1 MNKITIVI
9 IFFITFII
17 FEILL
22 YYLYKNK
29 NAIKESF
36 LLQKKQT
43 SPESSSSSPPSQS
56 QSQPQPQ
63 PHKKKYIKKPFIE
76 AYQGSETNYESCK
89 KNGYPHQWCLHIQE
103 PYSIADPDS
112 LIECA

>member
-1 MNKITIVI
+1 MTIVTV
-9 IFFITFII
+9 FFIVFIL
-17 FEILL
+17 FETLF

-36 LLQKKQT
+36 LLQQKKQPIQPT
-43 SPESSSSSPPSQS
+43 QPITPP
-56 QSQPQPQ
+56 
-63 PHKKKYIKKPFIE
+63 KKKSIKEPFLE

-89 KNGYPHQWCLHIQE
+89 KSGYPHQWCLRIQE

-112 LIECA
+112 ITGCMM